1 MSATFNFRSLSDPI
15 DTASSGGR
23 LVMHI
28 MGALAEFE
36 RGLIVERNAG
46 GLWPLA
52 RALIE
57 CGEISPCGCAH
68 DACRQVHALSC
79 PEGH

>member
-15 DTASSGGR
+15 DTVSSGGR

-28 MGALAEFE
+28 LGALAEFE

-46 GLWPLA
+46 WNPGSEKE
-52 RALIE
+52 RS
-57 CGEISPCGCAH
+57 SPRPPAVSGRCT
-68 DACRQVHALSC
+68 S
-79 PEGH
+79 